1 MLESPTH
8 EPPTPYESPAHEPPA
23 HEPPMHNS
31 AQRSRVLYS
40 AGSEPVDPRARS
52 LANAF
57 NRAEGDAIDAYPDE
71 DDPFFCDG
79 DGDGQGKSYCFIHH
93 SI

>member
-1 MLESPTH
+1 MH
-8 EPPTPYESPAHEPPA
+8 EPSVHVSS
-23 HEPPMHNS
+23 MHNS

-57 NRAEGDAIDAYPDE
+57 NRAEGDVIDTDPNE

-79 DGDGQGKSYCFIHH
+79 DGDRQGKSYHFMMYR

>member
-1 MLESPTH
+1 MHKPS
-8 EPPTPYESPAHEPPA
+8 AHEPSV
-23 HEPPMHNS
+23 HVSPMHNS

-52 LANAF
+52 LANTF
-57 NRAEGDAIDAYPDE
+57 NRTEGDVIDADPDE

-79 DGDGQGKSYCFIHH
+79 DGDGQGKNYHFMMYH